1 MDVLAQRKDS
11 GRIEGSI
18 LVDGKPQSI
27 SFQRTTG
34 YCEQNDIHESTGTVR
49 ESLLF
54 SARLRQEFE
63 VPDNEKVEYV
73 EKIMDLLELTASP
86 AGTPLLACLSK
97 QVPRARYTSRCYVS
111 PLQPTPPF
119 TVICTNVGPP
129 VYEYLYTAIGQAIAA
144 YSPNEYFAFL
154 ANPIV
159 IGTIPFQN
167 HPTHHT
173 NAKNRRRPHQLL
185 RLSGALLPDP
195 TLLALLDLLPRP
207 RTCPKRKTPTAEKN
221 CNKKKPNTDRTT

>member
-54 SARLRQEFE
+54 SARLRQKFE

-73 EKIMDLLELTASP
+73 EKIMDLLELTEIQDALV
-86 AGTPLLACLSK
+86 GGE
-97 QVPRARYTSRCYVS
+97 YV
-111 PLQPTPPF
+111 QRD
-119 TVICTNVGPP
+119 
-129 VYEYLYTAIGQAIAA
+129 A
-144 YSPNEYFAFL
+144 YFYY
-154 ANPIV
+154 
-159 IGTIPFQN
+159 
-167 HPTHHT
+167 
-173 NAKNRRRPHQLL
+173 
-185 RLSGALLPDP
+185 
-195 TLLALLDLLPRP
+195 
-207 RTCPKRKTPTAEKN
+207 
-221 CNKKKPNTDRTT
+221 